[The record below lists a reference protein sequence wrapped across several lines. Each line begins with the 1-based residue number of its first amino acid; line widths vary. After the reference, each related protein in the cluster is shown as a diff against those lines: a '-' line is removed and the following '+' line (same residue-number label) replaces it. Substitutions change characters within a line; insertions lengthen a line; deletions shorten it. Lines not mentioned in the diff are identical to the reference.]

1 MRRFFIVLVGYTPSK
16 SVRAANLCNRLSLIL
31 RLQGYKTEKIFID
44 NSASRE
50 FYPSYGWETMVGSNS
65 FAEFSGYQEGLDRI
79 RARHLL
85 AASDVFLFVNDTIN
99 SHRKFGILREF
110 HLTRMLIGL
119 PKHSFGGYI
128 ESSGW
133 TGFSIRSR
141 SITEWVSTYAFALDS
156 QSLSRLDYRIEH
168 RELFESI
175 DIDNLAHSMSS
186 SYLISEPLR
195 DHIIK
200 WLSEDWYNAKPI
212 HRWDSEILK
221 LKVACILNEK
231 LLSANCLENSI
242 NIIDFQDS
250 YIKFEA
256 QYAYWSRL
264 IERLELSIGLP
275 RRLFVKLLSL
285 RSRIFEKKT
294 FSKND
299 IDDGAVNAEIKIK

>member
-31 RLQGYKTEKIFID
+31 RLQGYRTEKIFID

-50 FYPSYGWETMVGSNS
+50 FCPSYGWETKAGSNS

-79 RARHLL
+79 RARYKL
-85 AASDVFLFVNDTIN
+85 AVSDVCLFVNDTIN
-99 SHRKFGILREF
+99 SHRKLSILREI
-110 HLTRMLIGL
+110 HLARMLIEL
-119 PKHSFGGYI
+119 PKYSFGGYI
-128 ESSGW
+128 ESRGW
-133 TGFSIRSR
+133 TGFSMCSR

-156 QSLSRLDYRIEH
+156 QSLSSLDYRIEH

-175 DIDNLAHSMSS
+175 DIDNLSHRMSS
-186 SYLISEPLR
+186 SYSVSGPLR

-212 HRWDSEILK
+212 QMWNSEKLK

-231 LLSANCLENSI
+231 LLSSICLKNSI

-256 QYAYWSRL
+256 QHTYWSRL
-264 IERLELSIGLP
+264 IDRLEAFMMLP
-275 RRLFVKLLSL
+275 HELLFTKRLSL
-285 RSRIFEKKT
+285 WSYLKKIF
-294 FSKND
+294 S
-299 IDDGAVNAEIKIK
+299 